1 MMENMDKGLLV
12 PKSVLIVLPKIP
24 QTPWNLSA
32 QFVCPSQKVLDFNEK
47 KASLGVRSP
56 LFGPCSKA
64 KQEGGVNLS
73 EPVVRS
79 STRMS
84 KSYSREKVKYTKD
97 L

>member
-1 MMENMDKGLLV
+1 MINGHHGEGNHCTK
-12 PKSVLIVLPKIP
+12 KSADSLAKIP
-24 QTPWNLSA
+24 QMPQNLSA
-32 QFVCPSQKVLDFNEK
+32 QFVFPSCKVLDFNEK

-56 LFGPCSKA
+56 CFGPCSKA

-84 KSYSREKVKYTKD
+84 KGYSR
-97 L
+97 